1 MGIRIYVRA
10 VFGFCPQVT
19 ELEFH
24 VNLIGPPLYFHKTLV
39 KDPRRYCA
47 LLDCGSLLFF
57 IHVDFISLF
66 VMNVCGGTHIFL

>member
-1 MGIRIYVRA
+1 MLRSCLFREAKTADTEMGIRIYVRA

-39 KDPRRYCA
+39 KDP
-47 LLDCGSLLFF
+47 
-57 IHVDFISLF
+57 
-66 VMNVCGGTHIFL
+66 